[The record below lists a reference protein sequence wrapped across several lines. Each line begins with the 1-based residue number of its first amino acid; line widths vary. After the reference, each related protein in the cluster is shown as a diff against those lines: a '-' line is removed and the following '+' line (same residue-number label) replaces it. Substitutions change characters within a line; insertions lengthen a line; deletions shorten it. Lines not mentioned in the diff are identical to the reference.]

1 MLNGCWLHEDLK
13 AIKHLRLNNAGM
25 QETKKSDKNKVRRSK
40 GKKWN
45 ATLRARNRKATCL
58 SAKPSRTDNLGT
70 LSLMEKDIS

>member
-40 GKKWN
+40 GKK
-45 ATLRARNRKATCL
+45 
-58 SAKPSRTDNLGT
+58 
-70 LSLMEKDIS
+70 